1 MTDKAI
7 DEEPITQLARS
18 SGGTT
23 SSTYRGHGETP
34 VANIN
39 YRIYRPFPST
49 NQVLMVYRTGN
60 NFTVSGSGAT
70 RVRGLTFR
78 LNSIN
83 DCFTDCTYS
92 ANPDPSTGDT
102 IDATPNVPSM
112 RNFWSTVYRYYTV
125 VRSRFHFRIRPN
137 KISLFR
143 SGLFSNA
150 IFNWAVFSKPVGLS
164 CLKIGPTVKN

>member
-1 MTDKAI
+1 MT
-7 DEEPITQLARS
+7 TT
-18 SGGTT
+18 GTNSYKT
-23 SSTYRGHGETP
+23 SGETP

-83 DCFTDCTYS
+83 DCFTDYTYS

-137 KISLFR
+137 
-143 SGLFSNA
+143 NQTAA
-150 IFNWAVFSKPVGLS
+150 IALDEMDIYMHLHGIQRPPDLDSAGNPIPWKLS
-164 CLKIGPTVKN
+164 